1 MKVSQLMTK
10 NVSVADLE
18 TTLEEIAT
26 MMRDEDAGAIPVLD
40 EGKVVGIVTDRD
52 IVLRCIA
59 EGRDPV
65 GTTSEDILSADLTTI
80 KPNDDVDRAAH
91 LMAQRQVR
99 RLPVVDESGKLL
111 GMLSLGDIAVKEDG
125 DTESAEA
132 LEGVS
137 RGVKDEGG
145 RRTGQANPHIER
157 GRENDPEEFAIEVE
171 EEEFQYAQPRQGS
184 RNRRATSNRA
194 AKERP
199 EVNLKSRGKTKARGP
214 QSAERT
220 QSNRGQ
226 GISNRNAATEKKRQH
241 KVIPIRGKASRSNRQ
256 KRVG

>member
-40 EGKVVGIVTDRD
+40 DDNLVGIVTDRD

-65 GTTSEDILSADLTTI
+65 GTTSEEILSGDLTTI
-80 KPNDDVDRAAH
+80 RPNDDIDAAAH

-99 RLPVVDESGKLL
+99 RLPVVDESGKLV

-132 LEGVS
+132 LQGIS

-145 RRTGQANPHIER
+145 RRTGQGNPHIER
-157 GRENDPEEFAIEVE
+157 GRENDPEEFAIEIE
-171 EEEFQYAQPRQGS
+171 EEEFQYAQPRQ
-184 RNRRATSNRA
+184 
-194 AKERP
+194 E
-199 EVNLKSRGKTKARGP
+199 
-214 QSAERT
+214 
-220 QSNRGQ
+220 
-226 GISNRNAATEKKRQH
+226 KRQH
-241 KVIPIRGKASRSNRQ
+241 KVVPIRGKARSTRQ
-256 KRVG
+256 KRAS

>member
-10 NVSVADLE
+10 NVSAADLE

-40 EGKVVGIVTDRD
+40 GEKLVGILTDRD

-65 GTTSEDILSADLTTI
+65 GTTSEEILTAELVTI
-80 KPNDDVDRAAH
+80 RPNDDVDIAARV
-91 LMAQRQVR
+91 MSQRQVR
-99 RLPVVDESGKLL
+99 RLPVVDESGNLV

-125 DTESAEA
+125 DTEGAEA
-132 LEGVS
+132 LQGIS

-145 RRTGQANPHIER
+145 RRTGQASPHVER
-157 GRENDPEEFAIEVE
+157 GRDNDPEEFVVE
-171 EEEFQYAQPRQGS
+171 LQEEEFQYVAPQQGS

-194 AKERP
+194 AKKRP
-199 EVNLKSRGKTKARGP
+199 K
-214 QSAERT
+214 
-220 QSNRGQ
+220 
-226 GISNRNAATEKKRQH
+226 
-241 KVIPIRGKASRSNRQ
+241 
-256 KRVG
+256 

>member
-40 EGKVVGIVTDRD
+40 DDKLIGIITDRD

-80 KPNDDVDRAAH
+80 RPNDDVDMASH
-91 LMAQRQVR
+91 MMAQRQVR

-125 DTESAEA
+125 EAEGTEA
-132 LEGVS
+132 LEG
-137 RGVKDEGG
+137 G
-145 RRTGQANPHIER
+145 
-157 GRENDPEEFAIEVE
+157 
-171 EEEFQYAQPRQGS
+171 
-184 RNRRATSNRA
+184 
-194 AKERP
+194 
-199 EVNLKSRGKTKARGP
+199 
-214 QSAERT
+214 
-220 QSNRGQ
+220 
-226 GISNRNAATEKKRQH
+226 
-241 KVIPIRGKASRSNRQ
+241 
-256 KRVG
+256 

>member
-10 NVSVADLE
+10 NVSAADLE

-40 EGKVVGIVTDRD
+40 GEMLVGIVTDRD

-65 GTTSEDILSADLTTI
+65 GTTSEEILSADLITI
-80 KPNDDVDRAAH
+80 RPNDDVDIAARV
-91 LMAQRQVR
+91 MSQRQVR
-99 RLPVVDESGKLL
+99 RLPVVDENGNLV

-125 DTESAEA
+125 DAEGAEA
-132 LEGVS
+132 LQGIS

-145 RRTGQANPHIER
+145 RRTGQASPHVER
-157 GRENDPEEFAIEVE
+157 GRESDPEEFVMEI
-171 EEEFQYAQPRQGS
+171 EEEFQYAQPQQGT

-194 AKERP
+194 AKRRP
-199 EVNLKSRGKTKARGP
+199 EVNLKTRGKNKTRGP
-214 QSAERT
+214 QSAERV
-220 QSNRGQ
+220 QASRGQ
-226 GISNRNAATEKKRQH
+226 GISNRSAATEKKRQH
-241 KVIPIRGKASRSNRQ
+241 KVVPIRGKASRSNRQ
-256 KRVG
+256 KRAG

>member
-40 EGKVVGIVTDRD
+40 EDKLVGIVTDRD

-80 KPNDDVDRAAH
+80 KPNDDVDLAAH
-91 LMAQRQVR
+91 LMSQRQVR
-99 RLPVVDESGKLL
+99 RLPVVDESGNLV

-125 DTESAEA
+125 DIEAAEA
-132 LEGVS
+132 LQGIS

-145 RRTGQANPHIER
+145 RRTGQANAHVER
-157 GRENDPEEFAIEVE
+157 GRDNDPEEFAIEVE
-171 EEEFQYAQPRQGS
+171 EEFQYAQPQQGS
-184 RNRRATSNRA
+184 RNRRATSKRA
-194 AKERP
+194 SKERP
-199 EVNLKSRGKTKARGP
+199 EINLKSRGQRKAKGP
-214 QSAERT
+214 QSIERT
-220 QSNRGQ
+220 QSSRGQ
-226 GISNRNAATEKKRQH
+226 GISNRSAGTEKKRQH
-241 KVIPIRGKASRSNRQ
+241 KVVPIRGKAARASRR
-256 KRVG
+256 KRAS

>member
-40 EGKVVGIVTDRD
+40 GGKVVGIVTDRD

-59 EGRDPV
+59 QGRDPV
-65 GTTSEDILSADLTTI
+65 GTTSEDILSAELTTI
-80 KPNDDVDRAAH
+80 GPSEDIDIAARV
-91 LMAQRQVR
+91 MAQRQVR

-125 DTESAEA
+125 DIDSAEA

-145 RRTGQANPHIER
+145 RRTGQANPHVDR
-157 GRENDPEEFAIEVE
+157 GRENDPEEFAVEV
-171 EEEFQYAQPRQGS
+171 EEEFQYTQPQQGS

-194 AKERP
+194 AKRRP

-214 QSAERT
+214 QSAARS
-220 QSNRGQ
+220 QSSRGQ
-226 GISNRNAATEKKRQH
+226 GISNRNAGAEKKRQQ
-241 KVIPIRGKASRSNRQ
+241 KVVPIRGKASR
-256 KRVG
+256 

>member
-40 EGKVVGIVTDRD
+40 GEKLVGIVTDRD

-65 GTTSEDILSADLTTI
+65 GTTSEEILSPDLTTI
-80 KPNDDVDRAAH
+80 RPNDEIESAAQ

-99 RLPVVDESGKLL
+99 RLPVVDQSGRLV

-125 DTESAEA
+125 EADGAQA

-145 RRTGQANPHIER
+145 RRTGQANPHVER
-157 GRENDPEEFAIEVE
+157 GRESDPEEFTIEME
-171 EEEFQYAQPRQGS
+171 EELYAQPRQGS
-184 RNRRATSNRA
+184 RNRRATSNRSS
-194 AKERP
+194 KQQP
-199 EVNLKSRGKTKARGP
+199 EVNLKSRGKKTAKGP

-220 QSNRGQ
+220 QSGRGQ
-226 GISNRNAATEKKRQH
+226 GISNRSAATEKKRQH
-241 KVIPIRGKASRSNRQ
+241 KVIPIRDKGGSNRQ
-256 KRVG
+256 KRAS

>member
-10 NVSVADLE
+10 NVSAAELE

-40 EGKVVGIVTDRD
+40 GEKLVGIVTDRD
-52 IVLRCIA
+52 IVVRCIA

-65 GTTSEDILSADLTTI
+65 GTTSEDILSPDLTTVR
-80 KPNDDVDRAAH
+80 PNDNIDIASHV
-91 LMAQRQVR
+91 MAQRQVR

-125 DTESAEA
+125 DIDGAEA
-132 LEGVS
+132 LEGIS

-145 RRTGQANPHIER
+145 RRTGQANPHVER
-157 GRENDPEEFAIEVE
+157 GRDNDPEEFAIEI
-171 EEEFQYAQPRQGS
+171 EEEFQYAQPQQGS
-184 RNRRATSNRA
+184 RNRRASSNRA
-194 AKERP
+194 AKNRP
-199 EVNLKSRGKTKARGP
+199 EVKLKSRGKRKTQGR
-214 QSAERT
+214 QSPERV
-220 QSNRGQ
+220 QSSRGQ

-241 KVIPIRGKASRSNRQ
+241 KVIPIRGKSSRTNRQ
-256 KRVG
+256 RRAG

>member
-40 EGKVVGIVTDRD
+40 EKKVVGIVTDRD
-52 IVLRCIA
+52 IVVRCIA

-80 KPNDDVDRAAH
+80 RPNDDVDSASRV
-91 LMAQRQVR
+91 MAQRQVR
-99 RLPVVDESGKLL
+99 RLPVVNESGQLL

-125 DTESAEA
+125 DAGSAEA
-132 LEGVS
+132 LHGVS

-145 RRTGQANPHIER
+145 RRSGQANAHVEY

-171 EEEFQYAQPRQGS
+171 EEEFQ
-184 RNRRATSNRA
+184 
-194 AKERP
+194 
-199 EVNLKSRGKTKARGP
+199 
-214 QSAERT
+214 
-220 QSNRGQ
+220 
-226 GISNRNAATEKKRQH
+226 
-241 KVIPIRGKASRSNRQ
+241 
-256 KRVG
+256 

>member
-1 MKVSQLMTK
+1 MKVSKLMTK
-10 NVSVADLE
+10 KVSVADLE

-40 EGKVVGIVTDRD
+40 GEKLVGIVTDRD
-52 IVLRCIA
+52 IVVRCIA

-65 GTTSEDILSADLTTI
+65 GTTSDEILSPDPTTI
-80 KPNDDVDRAAH
+80 RPNDDVDAAAR

-99 RLPVVDESGKLL
+99 RLPVVDQSGRLV

-125 DTESAEA
+125 EADGAQA

-145 RRTGQANPHIER
+145 RRTGQANPHVDR
-157 GRENDPEEFAIEVE
+157 GRENDPEEFIVE
-171 EEEFQYAQPRQGS
+171 MEEEFQQAQPRQGS

-194 AKERP
+194 SK
-199 EVNLKSRGKTKARGP
+199 KQP
-214 QSAERT
+214 QV
-220 QSNRGQ
+220 
-226 GISNRNAATEKKRQH
+226 KL
-241 KVIPIRGKASRSNRQ
+241 RS
-256 KRVG
+256 

>member
-1 MKVSQLMTK
+1 MTK

-40 EGKVVGIVTDRD
+40 DEKLVGIITDRD

-80 KPNDDVDRAAH
+80 KPNDDVDIAARV
-91 LMAQRQVR
+91 MAQRQVR
-99 RLPVVDESGKLL
+99 RLPVVDESGRLL
-111 GMLSLGDIAVKEDG
+111 GMLSLGDIAVKEDNDMDG
-125 DTESAEA
+125 AEA

-145 RRTGQANPHIER
+145 RRTGQSDPHVER

-171 EEEFQYAQPRQGS
+171 EEFQYAQPQQGS
-184 RNRRATSNRA
+184 RNRRATSNRMS
-194 AKERP
+194 KKRP
-199 EVNLKSRGKTKARGP
+199 EINLKSRGKTKAKGP
-214 QSAERT
+214 QSADRG
-220 QSNRGQ
+220 QSSRGQ
-226 GISNRNAATEKKRQH
+226 GISNRNAATEKRRQH
-241 KVIPIRGKASRSNRQ
+241 KVVPIRGKASRSNRQ
-256 KRVG
+256 RRAG

>member
-40 EGKVVGIVTDRD
+40 GEKLVGIVTDRD

-65 GTTSEDILSADLTTI
+65 GTTSEEILSGDLTTI
-80 KPNDDVDRAAH
+80 RPNDDIDIASQV
-91 LMAQRQVR
+91 MAQRQIR
-99 RLPVVDESGKLL
+99 RLPVVDESGRLV

-125 DTESAEA
+125 DADSAEA
-132 LEGVS
+132 LEGIS

-157 GRENDPEEFAIEVE
+157 GRDNDPEEFAVE
-171 EEEFQYAQPRQGS
+171 IEEEFQYTRPRQGS

-194 AKERP
+194 AKVRP
-199 EVNLKSRGKTKARGP
+199 EVNLKSRGRKLAKGP
-214 QSAERT
+214 QSAGRV
-220 QSNRGQ
+220 QSSRGQ
-226 GISNRNAATEKKRQH
+226 GISNRNAATEKKRQN
-241 KVIPIRGKASRSNRQ
+241 KVVPIRGKARSGRQ
-256 KRVG
+256 KRAS

>member
-10 NVSVADLE
+10 NVSVAELE

-40 EGKVVGIVTDRD
+40 GGKVVGIVTDRD

-65 GTTSEDILSADLTTI
+65 GTTSEDILSSDLTTI
-80 KPNDDVDRAAH
+80 KPNDDVDMASH
-91 LMAQRQVR
+91 MMAQRQVR

-125 DTESAEA
+125 EAEGAEA

-145 RRTGQANPHIER
+145 RRTGQADPHVDR
-157 GRENDPEEFAIEVE
+157 GRENDPEEFSMEI
-171 EEEFQYAQPRQGS
+171 EEEFQYAQPQQGS
-184 RNRRATSNRA
+184 RNRRATSNRGM
-194 AKERP
+194 KKRP
-199 EVNLKSRGKTKARGP
+199 EVNLNSRGRRNTKGP
-214 QSAERT
+214 QSAERR
-220 QSNRGQ
+220 QSSRGH

-241 KVIPIRGKASRSNRQ
+241 KVIPIRGKASRSSRQ
-256 KRVG
+256 RRAS

>member
-10 NVSVADLE
+10 NVSVADRE

-40 EGKVVGIVTDRD
+40 GEKLIGIVTDRD

-65 GTTSEDILSADLTTI
+65 GTTSEEILSPDPTTI
-80 KPNDDVDRAAH
+80 RPNDDIDSAAH

-99 RLPVVDESGKLL
+99 RLPVVDQSGRLV

-125 DTESAEA
+125 DAESAEA

-145 RRTGQANPHIER
+145 RRTGQANPHVDR
-157 GRENDPEEFAIEVE
+157 GRENDPEEFTIEIE
-171 EEEFQYAQPRQGS
+171 EEYQYAQPRQGS

-194 AKERP
+194 SKQRP
-199 EVNLKSRGKTKARGP
+199 EVNLKSRGKKTAKGP

-220 QSNRGQ
+220 QSSRGQ
-226 GISNRNAATEKKRQH
+226 GISNRSAATEKKRQH
-241 KVIPIRGKASRSNRQ
+241 KVVSIRDKGRSSRQ
-256 KRVG
+256 KRAS

>member
-40 EGKVVGIVTDRD
+40 GEKLVGIVTDRD

-65 GTTSEDILSADLTTI
+65 GTTSEEILSGDLTTI
-80 KPNDDVDRAAH
+80 RPNDDIDSAAH

-99 RLPVVDESGKLL
+99 RLPVVDESGQLV

-125 DTESAEA
+125 DIDSAEA

-145 RRTGQANPHIER
+145 RRSGQANPHIAH
-157 GRENDPEEFAIEVE
+157 GRENDPEEFVVEVE
-171 EEEFQYAQPRQGS
+171 EEEFQYAQPQQGS

-194 AKERP
+194 AKQRP
-199 EVNLKSRGKTKARGP
+199 EVKLKSHGKKRVKGP
-214 QSAERT
+214 QTAERV
-220 QSNRGQ
+220 QSSRGQ
-226 GISNRNAATEKKRQH
+226 GISNRSAATEKKRQH
-241 KVIPIRGKASRSNRQ
+241 KVVPIRGKARSSRQ
-256 KRVG
+256 KRAS

>member
-40 EGKVVGIVTDRD
+40 GEKLVGIVTDRD

-65 GTTSEDILSADLTTI
+65 GTTSEEILSADLTTI
-80 KPNDDVDRAAH
+80 RPNDDIDAAAH

-99 RLPVVDESGKLL
+99 RLPVVDESGKLV

-145 RRTGQANPHIER
+145 RRTGQANPHVER
-157 GRENDPEEFAIEVE
+157 GRDNDPEEFVVEVE
-171 EEEFQYAQPRQGS
+171 EEEFQYAQPQQGS

-199 EVNLKSRGKTKARGP
+199 QVKLKSRARKTAKGP
-214 QSAERT
+214 QSAERV
-220 QSNRGQ
+220 QASRGQ
-226 GISNRNAATEKKRQH
+226 GISNRSAATEKKRQH
-241 KVIPIRGKASRSNRQ
+241 KVVPIRGKSRSSRQ
-256 KRVG
+256 KRAS

>member
-40 EGKVVGIVTDRD
+40 GEKLVGIVTDRD

-65 GTTSEDILSADLTTI
+65 GTTSQEILSGDLTTI
-80 KPNDDVDRAAH
+80 RPNDDTDIAAH
-91 LMAQRQVR
+91 FMAQRQVR

-132 LEGVS
+132 LEAIS

-157 GRENDPEEFAIEVE
+157 GRENDPEEFVVEV
-171 EEEFQYAQPRQGS
+171 EEEFQYTQPRQGS

-199 EVNLKSRGKTKARGP
+199 QASLKSRGKKTIKGP
-214 QSAERT
+214 QSAERI
-220 QSNRGQ
+220 QSSRGQ
-226 GISNRNAATEKKRQH
+226 GISNRSAAAEKKRQH
-241 KVIPIRGKASRSNRQ
+241 KVVAIRGKARSSRQ
-256 KRVG
+256 KRAS

>member
-10 NVSVADLE
+10 NVSVADLA

-40 EGKVVGIVTDRD
+40 DEKVVGIVTDRD
-52 IVLRCIA
+52 IVVRCIA

-80 KPNDDVDRAAH
+80 RPNDDVDVAARV
-91 LMAQRQVR
+91 MAQRQVR

-111 GMLSLGDIAVKEDG
+111 GMLSLGDIAVKQDG
-125 DTESAEA
+125 DIEGAEA
-132 LEGVS
+132 LQGVS

-145 RRTGQANPHIER
+145 RRTGQADPHIER
-157 GRENDPEEFAIEVE
+157 GRENDPEEFSIEVE
-171 EEEFQYAQPRQGS
+171 EEFLYAQPRQGS

-194 AKERP
+194 AKQRP
-199 EVNLKSRGKTKARGP
+199 EVNLKSRGKRKTAGP
-214 QSAERT
+214 QAAERS
-220 QSNRGQ
+220 QSSRGQ

-241 KVIPIRGKASRSNRQ
+241 KVIPIRGKASRSTRQ
-256 KRVG
+256 RRAG

>member
-40 EGKVVGIVTDRD
+40 EKKLVGIVTDRD
-52 IVLRCIA
+52 IVVRCIA

-65 GTTSEDILSADLTTI
+65 GTTSEDILSPDLTTI
-80 KPNDDVDRAAH
+80 RPNDDVDVAA
-91 LMAQRQVR
+91 LVMAQRQVR

-111 GMLSLGDIAVKEDG
+111 GMLSLGDIAVKQDG
-125 DTESAEA
+125 DIEGAEA

-145 RRTGQANPHIER
+145 RQSGQAESHVDR
-157 GRENDPEEFAIEVE
+157 GRENDPEEFSVE
-171 EEEFQYAQPRQGS
+171 MEEEFQYAQPQQGS
-184 RNRRATSNRA
+184 RNRRATSNRMS
-194 AKERP
+194 KQRP
-199 EVNLKSRGKTKARGP
+199 EINLKSRSKTKTKGP
-214 QSAERT
+214 ESAERR
-220 QSNRGQ
+220 QSSRGQ

-241 KVIPIRGKASRSNRQ
+241 KVIPIRAKASRSSRQ
-256 KRVG
+256 RRAG